1 MKIELTESTHNF
13 RLQHVITRSLRY
25 ASILSELHVE
35 LTVYQTQELNEIEW
49 RHPTTSERGDKRLT
63 TPSWSKCD
71 GGGIEQGPWD
81 LSNEKHNFS
90 ERKREILEA

>member
-1 MKIELTESTHNF
+1 MKMELTESTHNF

-25 ASILSELHVE
+25 ASILSELHVD

-49 RHPTTSERGDKRLT
+49 RHPTTSEKEMDKRLI

-71 GGGIEQGPWD
+71 GGGIEQVPWD
-81 LSNEKHNFS
+81 
-90 ERKREILEA
+90 